1 MKKRAAAIILAAAA
15 GLGLGLMAPQGAQAA
30 TTYSY
35 IATPQGGTV
44 NYGGSTTYNLYL
56 QEVASTGSF
65 QATQDGGVGAAGV
78 SLVETS
84 GSGVTFVS
92 AAGNVGVEP
101 AGFSGGG
108 GGALFTNKSGAYVQ
122 DQAGNKFTGDPNNI
136 GISPATTSTDANG
149 TITNL
154 YLLGSV
160 TLSLASDAS
169 ANFTVESFYD
179 SPTGQGVPN
188 AGTSDLNTVT
198 AATVSA
204 AGYDLDGNHNTTL
217 PNPPGEAP
225 TDMADANPTTFAI
238 GAVSTPE
245 PASMAVFAL
254 GAVGLLARRRRT
266 A

>member
-1 MKKRAAAIILAAAA
+1 MKKRAALILAAAA
-15 GLGLGLMAPQGAQAA
+15 SLGFGLTAPQATHAA

-44 NYGGSTTYNLYL
+44 NYGGNTTYNLYL
-56 QEVASTGSF
+56 QEVATTGSF
-65 QATQDGGVGAAGV
+65 QATSDGGIGAAGV
-78 SLVETS
+78 SLVETG

-101 AGFSGGG
+101 AGFSGGSG
-108 GGALFTNKSGAYVQ
+108 GVLFTNKSGAWIA
-122 DQAGNKFTGDPNNI
+122 DTAGNKFTGDPNNI
-136 GISPATTSTDANG
+136 GIGPATTSTDANG
-149 TITNL
+149 TTTNL

-160 TLSLASDAS
+160 TLSVASNAN

-188 AGTSDLNTVT
+188 AGSADGNTVT

-204 AGYDLDGNHNTTL
+204 AGYDLDGTHNSSNPL
-217 PNPPGEAP
+217 PPGETA
-225 TDMADANPTTFAI
+225 TNMADATPTTFAI
-238 GAVSTPE
+238 SATPE